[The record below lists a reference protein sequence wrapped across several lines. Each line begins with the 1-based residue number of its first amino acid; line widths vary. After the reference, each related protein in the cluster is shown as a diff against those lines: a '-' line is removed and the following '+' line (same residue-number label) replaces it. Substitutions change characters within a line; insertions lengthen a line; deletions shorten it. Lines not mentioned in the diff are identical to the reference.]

1 MQHFTRTA
9 SAGDASDDVQT
20 IVMPSKKPYH
30 HFESSQA
37 SCQIHFYLNEDIGD
51 PYEYTEIFHRLLTAT
66 SNDVVFFHL
75 NTPGG
80 RLDTGVQLINAMRN
94 SQARIVTC
102 LECNAFSLGTL
113 IFLSGDEMLVNDH
126 CMLMFHDYHGGTGG
140 KGNEQVSHI
149 NATAKW
155 FANLL
160 KKVYVPF
167 LTEEEVDRILR
178 GEDLW
183 MSSPEIKVRLNKMV
197 KILSG
202 ELSAPKKPRKVKKDP
217 IPPADATDKDKM

>member
-1 MQHFTRTA
+1 MKVATRNA
-9 SAGDASDDVQT
+9 VDPLDEMQT
-20 IVMPSKKPYH
+20 IVMPTRKPYH
-30 HFESSQA
+30 HFESSLV
-37 SCQIHFYLNEDIGD
+37 STQIHFYFNEEFGD

-66 SNDVVFFHL
+66 QNDVIFIHL

-167 LTEEEVDRILR
+167 LTEDEVDRILK

-183 MSSPEIKVRLNKMV
+183 MSSPEIKVRLNKMI

-202 ELSAPKKPRKVKKDP
+202 EIPAPKKEKKVKAK
-217 IPPADATDKDKM
+217 PADSVPPPPMP